1 MACCQVFLRGVQA
14 QQRGRGGQEQQ
25 HAGLKIAH
33 GHTCGAVGGILPQVH
48 RLDFQALQAED
59 TQREWPSLLSSLG
72 FLQTRSLTAPVSSM
86 VLGWVMVPNT
96 DSFSGLSLTY
106 RGPLET
112 MVSCCV
118 TDQRADGK

>member
-48 RLDFQALQAED
+48 RLEFRALQAED
-59 TQREWPSLLSSLG
+59 TQGEWPSLLSSLG
-72 FLQTRSLTAPVSSM
+72 FL
-86 VLGWVMVPNT
+86 
-96 DSFSGLSLTY
+96 
-106 RGPLET
+106 
-112 MVSCCV
+112 
-118 TDQRADGK
+118 